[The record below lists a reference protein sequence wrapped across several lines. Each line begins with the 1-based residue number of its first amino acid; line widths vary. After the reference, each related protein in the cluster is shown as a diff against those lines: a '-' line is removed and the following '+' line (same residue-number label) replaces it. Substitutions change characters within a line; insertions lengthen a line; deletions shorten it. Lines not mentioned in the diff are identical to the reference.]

1 MTRYYLYT
9 DGGARGNPGP
19 AATGVVILDADKKEL
34 KTASSYLGETTN
46 NVAEYA
52 ALVQAL
58 ELVTE
63 LTELPLEN
71 VEIQAHLDS
80 ELIVKQLQGKYK
92 VKNQGLK
99 PLFERVNKL
108 SLPFGKITF
117 VHVPRTENTK
127 ADALVNEELDK
138 RMS

>member
-1 MTRYYLYT
+1 MIKYYLYT

-19 AATGVVILDADKKEL
+19 AATGVVILDVDKQVI

-52 ALVQAL
+52 ALVLAL
-58 ELVTE
+58 KLVTK
-63 LTELPLEN
+63 LVKKPLDN
-71 VEIQAHLDS
+71 NKIVAYLDS
-80 ELIVKQLQGKYK
+80 ELIVKQLKGEYK

-99 PLFERVNKL
+99 PLYEEVKKL
-108 SLPFGKITF
+108 SLPFGKISFT
-117 VHVPRTENTK
+117 HIRREKNTE

-138 RMS
+138 RL